1 MEFLSCLFLLLVA
14 PQNAMIVSA
23 NDSMDKNAR
32 DKSLQREKE
41 IKGDQLSAQQFA
53 PGRVPEMSEDLQ
65 SIVISKEAADT
76 FHTSQKKKSRRRLVT
91 YCNAGQSWEEGGW
104 WEYDK
109 CHDCTPGKYVP
120 YNQHTSTSCFDC
132 SVGTYNTQPADT
144 GCDYC
149 VYGKYQN
156 AVGQTSCNDCPA
168 GWYNTF
174 IADTICDICVY
185 GKYQNA
191 VGQTSCNN
199 CGSGQWSNFG
209 FSACADCWPGM
220 YQHENIA
227 GGACHH
233 CVPGKYNLEYGKKLQ
248 SDCKDCDIGTYQDQN
263 GYASTAAAAEIRS
276 PCKNC
281 AAGSY
286 QDQQGQTSPLCVSF
300 FFIFHF

>member
-1 MEFLSCLFLLLVA
+1 MIHVLSCVVLLVFYLPVNNSEKLQA
-14 PQNAMIVSA
+14 IAGPVVKGRKTFYLENYLGPGQHYVYIGYGYDYLYGVY
-23 NDSMDKNAR
+23 R
-32 DKSLQREKE
+32 D
-41 IKGDQLSAQQFA
+41 
-53 PGRVPEMSEDLQ
+53 
-65 SIVISKEAADT
+65 
-76 FHTSQKKKSRRRLVT
+76 H
-91 YCNAGQSWEEGGW
+91 
-104 WEYDK
+104 YDPK
-109 CHDCTPGKYVP
+109 DCTPGKYIP
-120 YNQHTSTSCFDC
+120 YTHNYRTSCIDC
-132 SVGTYNTQPADT
+132 PVGWYNTVIADS
-144 GCDYC
+144 GCDFC

-156 AVGQTSCNDCPA
+156 AVGQSSCIECSA
-168 GWYNTF
+168 GTYNTQSGE
-174 IADTICDICVY
+174 AYCYYCDF

-191 VGQTSCNN
+191 VGQTSCKD
-199 CGSGQWSNFG
+199 CGPGQWSNFG
-209 FSACADCWPGM
+209 VSACEDCWPGE

-227 GGACHH
+227 GGVCHH